1 MTLTRRQTLI
11 EAAATVATAALPA
24 VAMAETVAVDEEYLS
39 FLALCLRD
47 GAAPYGARWTRM
59 LVYKGRRCMII
70 ASAPET
76 DGSWLKPTR
85 GSSKTR
91 MLRCLYGAMTL
102 MVFMAIPA
110 PGQKE
115 TPISPR
121 GEYFLGAYSSLCLR
135 LFCPGDFRGCW
146 GDGGKSPEGPA
157 CDEHLAPTGQEPS
170 VTAITIWSISH
181 HCWSH

>member
-1 MTLTRRQTLI
+1 
-11 EAAATVATAALPA
+11 
-24 VAMAETVAVDEEYLS
+24 
-39 FLALCLRD
+39 
-47 GAAPYGARWTRM
+47 
-59 LVYKGRRCMII
+59 
-70 ASAPET
+70 
-76 DGSWLKPTR
+76 
-85 GSSKTR
+85 
-91 MLRCLYGAMTL
+91 

-121 GEYFLGAYSSLCLR
+121 GEDFLGAYSSLCLR
-135 LFCPGDFRGCW
+135 LFCPGDLRGCW

-181 HCWSH
+181 LAGDRRSGDLVTLTVEIVSGLDRWKRGSTAMNKLLILTALGLFLAVHVAVALLTVWAFFSSGLPIAGLPK